1 MSIEVH
7 CDHCGR
13 LLRASDEAAGKQAKC
28 PACGQEVYVPTP
40 HGQIE
45 ELELAPLDE
54 ADEKR
59 REEIRRAEHELEEDL
74 RKDTRPPR
82 DVGGSSPRPRN
93 LDPLAASTPGE
104 LERRVLLYL
113 AAMVEH
119 KLDEAETIAEELKA
133 ESSAAREAVDR
144 LLGDEAAQRRF
155 RNAPRP
161 VIQGFLRQL
170 RSRLK

>member
-7 CDHCGR
+7 CDHCGK

-28 PACGQEVYVPTP
+28 PSCGQEVYVPTP
-40 HGQIE
+40 REQIE
-45 ELELAPLDE
+45 ELDLAPLDE

-59 REEIRRAEHELEEDL
+59 REEIRRAEHELEDDL
-74 RKDTRPPR
+74 RKETRSPPEA
-82 DVGGSSPRPRN
+82 GGSATLPRN

-104 LERRVLLYL
+104 LERRVLSYL

-119 KLDEAETIAEELKA
+119 KLDEAEAIADKLRA

-144 LLGDEAAQRRF
+144 LLKDEAAQDRF
-155 RNAPRP
+155 HDAPRP

-170 RSRLK
+170 RSQLK